1 MLSFIIFTI
10 LLNYP
15 ERIVVRYGEF
25 WPQLYYR
32 QDIACDM
39 HCAYARERF
48 TVYTYAV
55 LSLCMVGPHWRETRF
70 SLSRVMLNNMIISA
84 AIIYVLFVVKP
95 FSVTNNS
102 VGSRTAAAGYVGAA
116 IVDHVA
122 RSGSSRIDAVICNW
136 KGLKTDSVGKRF
148 VDAMFL

>member
-95 FSVTNNS
+95 FSAS
-102 VGSRTAAAGYVGAA
+102 VRERQLRATWALLLWTTWLAAAVRESTLLF
-116 IVDHVA
+116 VTE
-122 RSGSSRIDAVICNW
+122 R
-136 KGLKTDSVGKRF
+136 GLRLIQLENVLLTPCFCRQ
-148 VDAMFL
+148 